1 MYFCGEITNKTP
13 MENPFLT
20 FGYVSPDLFCDRVE
34 ETNRIIS
41 LLTNGN
47 NVALISP
54 RRMGKTGLLHHCF
67 AQSELKDK
75 YHTFLIDIYSARS
88 LKEMVYAMGRE
99 ILNVLKPKGKK
110 AFERFVNIVTSL
122 RSGISYDAA
131 GIPSWNLEVGDIKTP
146 DFTLDEIFNYL
157 ENADKRCI
165 VAIDEFQSVK
175 RFPEDNIE
183 AILRTYIQ
191 RCKNTWFIFSGS
203 QRSMMSV
210 IFNSPSRPFYQS
222 VSLMSLKAIAL
233 PSYSKFIQDHFNR
246 QGKEI
251 EQRVIETVYQQFDGV
266 TWYIQ
271 KLMNELFASTKENET
286 CHIDKLQ
293 PTIQHI
299 INEQEEGYKELLFRT
314 PAKQKELLL
323 AISKEG
329 KASQITGGKFVK
341 NHKLTSASSVQKAA
355 KSLIEQQLLTH
366 ELGVYEIYDKFFA
379 LWLAQSQQ

>member
-1 MYFCGEITNKTP
+1 

-20 FGYVSPDLFCDRVE
+20 FGYVSPDLFCDRIE
-34 ETNRIIS
+34 ETQRIIS

-47 NVALISP
+47 NIALISP

-67 AQSELKDK
+67 AQPEIKNR

-110 AFERFVNIVTSL
+110 AFERFVTIVTSL
-122 RSGISYDAA
+122 RSGISYDAT
-131 GIPSWNLEVGDIKTP
+131 GTPSWNLEIGDIKTP
-146 DFTLDEIFNYL
+146 DFTLDEIFTYL
-157 ENADKRCI
+157 ENADKPCI
-165 VAIDEFQSVK
+165 VAIDEFQSVR
-175 RFPEDNIE
+175 RFPEDNTE

-191 RCKNTWFIFSGS
+191 RCKNAWFIFSGS
-203 QRSMMSV
+203 QRSMMSE

-222 VSLMSLKAIAL
+222 VSLMSLKTITL
-233 PSYSKFIQDHFNR
+233 TSYSKFIHDHFTR
-246 QGKEI
+246 QKKEI
-251 EQRVIETVYQQFDGV
+251 EQIVIDSVYQQFDGI
-266 TWYIQ
+266 TWYVQ

-286 CHIDKLQ
+286 CCIDKLQ

-299 INEQEEGYKELLFRT
+299 INEQEEGYKELLFRI
-314 PAKQKELLL
+314 PIKQKELLF

-329 KASQITGGKFVK
+329 KASQITSGTFVK
-341 NHKLTSASSVQKAA
+341 KHKLTSASSVQKAA
-355 KSLIEQQLLTH
+355 KSLVEQQVLTQ
-366 ELGVYEIYDKFFA
+366 ELGIYEIYDKFFA

>member
-1 MYFCGEITNKTP
+1 

-20 FGYVSPDLFCDRVE
+20 FGYVSPDLFCDRIE
-34 ETNRIIS
+34 ETQRIIS

-47 NVALISP
+47 NIALISP

-67 AQSELKDK
+67 AQPEIKNR

-110 AFERFVNIVTSL
+110 AFERFVTIVTSL
-122 RSGISYDAA
+122 RSGISYDAT
-131 GIPSWNLEVGDIKTP
+131 GTPSWNLEIGDIKTP
-146 DFTLDEIFNYL
+146 DFTLDEIFTYL
-157 ENADKRCI
+157 ENADNPCI
-165 VAIDEFQSVK
+165 VAIDEFQSVR
-175 RFPEDNIE
+175 RFPEDNTE

-191 RCKNTWFIFSGS
+191 RCKNAWFIFSGS
-203 QRSMMSV
+203 QRSMMSE

-222 VSLMSLKAIAL
+222 VSLMSLKAITLA
-233 PSYSKFIQDHFNR
+233 SYSKFIHDHFTR
-246 QGKEI
+246 QKKEI
-251 EQRVIETVYQQFDGV
+251 EQIVIDSVYQQFDGI
-266 TWYIQ
+266 TWYVQ

-286 CHIDKLQ
+286 CCIDKLQ

-299 INEQEEGYKELLFRT
+299 INEQEEGYKELLFRI
-314 PAKQKELLL
+314 PIKQKELLF

-329 KASQITGGKFVK
+329 KASQITSGTFVK
-341 NHKLTSASSVQKAA
+341 KHKLTSASSVQKAA
-355 KSLIEQQLLTH
+355 KSLVEQQVLTQ
-366 ELGVYEIYDKFFA
+366 ELGIYEIYDKFFA

>member
-1 MYFCGEITNKTP
+1 

-75 YHTFLIDIYSARS
+75 YHTFLIDIYSTRS

-203 QRSMMSV
+203 QRSMMSE

-366 ELGVYEIYDKFFA
+366 ELGVYEIYDKFFT